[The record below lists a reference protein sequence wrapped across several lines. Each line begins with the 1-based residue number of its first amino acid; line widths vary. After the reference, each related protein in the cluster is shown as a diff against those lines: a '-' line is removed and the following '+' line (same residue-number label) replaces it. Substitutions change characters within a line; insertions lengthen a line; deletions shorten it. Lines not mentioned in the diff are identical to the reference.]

1 MGFTQEELAWRAN
14 LHRTYITDIER
25 GARNVTLNSIE
36 SLAKALQVT
45 AGNLLS
51 HAVTAAGAFIRPD
64 TKTARIPVRE
74 ILLVED
80 NATDAAMTEHA
91 FTQAKV
97 TNPLKIVGTA
107 EDGLDY
113 LFGKGRKAKRKRAQ
127 PQLILLDL
135 NLPRMSG
142 LEFLRHIKS
151 DERTRDIP
159 VVVLTVSQSDQM
171 IIECGQLGAANY
183 IVKPFG
189 IEGLVRVTP
198 NLNLHLTV
206 GASTNPRTSSRSAS
220 PGATSGSM
228 DCATTSRRN

>member
-1 MGFTQEELAWRAN
+1 MGITQEELAWRAN

-51 HAVTAAGAFIRPD
+51 HAATPAGTLLRPGA
-64 TKTARIPVRE
+64 KTARTTVRE
-74 ILLVED
+74 ILLIED
-80 NATDAAMTEHA
+80 NPTDAAITARA
-91 FTQAKV
+91 FEQAKV
-97 TNPLKIVGTA
+97 TNPLRTVSTA
-107 EDGLDY
+107 EDGLDC
-113 LFGKGRKAKRKRAQ
+113 LFGKDGKSKRKQAQ

-151 DERTRDIP
+151 DERSRDIP
-159 VVVLTVSQSDQM
+159 VVVLTVSQSDSM
-171 IIECGQLGAANY
+171 IIECGRLGAVNY

-198 NLNLHLTV
+198 KLT
-206 GASTNPRTSSRSAS
+206 
-220 PGATSGSM
+220 
-228 DCATTSRRN
+228 CI

>member
-1 MGFTQEELAWRAN
+1 MGITQEELAWRAN

-36 SLAKALQVT
+36 SLADALQVT
-45 AGNLLS
+45 AGHLLS
-51 HAVTAAGAFIRPD
+51 HAAKPTGTTTPRGI
-64 TKTARIPVRE
+64 KTARTAVRE

-159 VVVLTVSQSDQM
+159 VVVLTVSQSDRM
-171 IIECGQLGAANY
+171 IIECGRLGAANY

-189 IEGLVRVTP
+189 IENFVRVTP
-198 NLNLHLTV
+198 KLNLHLTL
-206 GASTNPRTSSRSAS
+206 GPPAGTRSKTRS
-220 PGATSGSM
+220 L
-228 DCATTSRRN
+228 

>member
-1 MGFTQEELAWRAN
+1 MGITQEELAWRAN

-51 HAVTAAGAFIRPD
+51 HAATPAGTGMHPGA
-64 TKTARIPVRE
+64 KTARTTVRE
-74 ILLVED
+74 ILLIED
-80 NATDAAMTEHA
+80 CATDAAMTAHA
-91 FTQAKV
+91 FKQAKV
-97 TNPLKIVGTA
+97 TNPLRIVSTA

-113 LFGKGRKAKRKRAQ
+113 LFGNSRNAKRKRVR

-151 DERTRDIP
+151 DERSRDIP
-159 VVVLTVSQSDQM
+159 VVVLTVSQSDRM
-171 IIECGQLGAANY
+171 IIECGRLGAANY

-198 NLNLHLTV
+198 RLNLHLTV
-206 GASTNPRTSSRSAS
+206 GPPANTKNKAS
-220 PGATSGSM
+220 
-228 DCATTSRRN
+228 

>member
-1 MGFTQEELAWRAN
+1 MGITQEELAWRAN

-36 SLAKALQVT
+36 NLAKALQVT

-51 HAVTAAGAFIRPD
+51 HAATPAGKLIRPAA
-64 TKTARIPVRE
+64 KIARTIVRE

-80 NATDAAMTEHA
+80 DATDAAMTADA
-91 FTQAKV
+91 FKQAKI
-97 TNPLKIVGTA
+97 TNPLRIVGTA

-113 LFGKGRKAKRKRAQ
+113 LVGKGRNAKRKRAQ

-142 LEFLRHIKS
+142 LEFLRHIKY
-151 DERTRDIP
+151 DGRTRDIP
-159 VVVLTVSQSDQM
+159 VVVLTVSQSDRM
-171 IIECGQLGAANY
+171 IIECGRLGAANY

-198 NLNLHLTV
+198 RLNLHLTV
-206 GASTNPRTSSRSAS
+206 GAPAGTRGKARSA
-220 PGATSGSM
+220 
-228 DCATTSRRN
+228 

>member
-1 MGFTQEELAWRAN
+1 MGITQEELAWRAN

-51 HAVTAAGAFIRPD
+51 HAATPAETLLHPGA
-64 TKTARIPVRE
+64 KTARTILRE
-74 ILLVED
+74 ILLIED
-80 NATDAAMTEHA
+80 NATDAAMTAHA
-91 FTQAKV
+91 FKQAKV
-97 TNPLKIVGTA
+97 TNPLRIVSTA

-113 LFGKGRKAKRKRAQ
+113 LFGKGRHAKRNRAQ

-135 NLPRMSG
+135 NLPQMSG

-151 DERTRDIP
+151 DERTCDIP
-159 VVVLTVSQSDQM
+159 VVVLTVSQSDRV
-171 IIECGQLGAANY
+171 IIECSQLGAVNY

-189 IEGLVRVTP
+189 IENFVRVTP
-198 NLNLHLTV
+198 KLNLQLTL
-206 GASTNPRTSSRSAS
+206 GPPANIRSKPR
-220 PGATSGSM
+220 
-228 DCATTSRRN
+228 